1 MSLNDTVSAERT
13 HIGFF
18 GMRNVGKSS
27 VVNAVTGQELS
38 IVSDVK
44 GTTTDPV
51 KKAMEILPIG
61 PVLIIDTPGLDDEGS
76 LGEMRVKKTRDI
88 LKRTDIA
95 VLVANAQTGLC
106 NEDRELIEIFKE
118 NKIPYLL
125 VFNKS
130 DLVSEHKPPRENEI
144 YVSALKNENIYELK
158 EKLASFAKS
167 AANNKTILGDLI
179 NENDLIVLV
188 VPVDEAAPKG
198 RLILPQ
204 QQTIRE
210 ILDFHSTA
218 VVCQDTELEKTLA
231 SLSRRPKMVITDS
244 QAFGRVS
251 KIVPD
256 NIWLTSFS
264 ILFARY
270 KGSLKV
276 LTEGAAVIK
285 DLKDGDRVLVSEGCT
300 HHRQCGDIGSVK
312 IPAWIKKFTGAEPQ
326 FEFSSGNTFSD
337 DLKKYKLVIHCG
349 GCTLNEREMKSRIG
363 AARVAGVPIVNYGI
377 AIAYM
382 HGILHRALEP
392 FPEILKI
399 IEDVT
404 KE

>member
-61 PVLIIDTPGLDDEGS
+61 PVLIIDTPGLDDEGT
-76 LGEMRVKKTRDI
+76 LGEMRVKKTREI
-88 LKRTDIA
+88 LKKTDIA

-106 NEDRELIEIFKE
+106 AEDRELIEIFKE

-130 DLVSEHKPPRENEI
+130 DLAPEHKPPLENEI

-158 EKLASFAKS
+158 EKLAAFAKS

-179 NENDLIVLV
+179 GENDLIVLV

-210 ILDFHSTA
+210 ILDFHCAA
-218 VVCQDTELEKTLA
+218 VVCQDTELEATLK
-231 SLSRRPKMVITDS
+231 SLSKKPRMVITDS
-244 QAFGRVS
+244 QAFGKVS
-251 KIVPD
+251 KIVPKD
-256 NIWLTSFS
+256 ILLTSFS

-270 KGSLKV
+270 KGNLETLAK
-276 LTEGAAVIK
+276 GAAAISR
-285 DLKDGDRVLVSEGCT
+285 LKNGDRVLISEGCT
-300 HHRQCGDIGSVK
+300 HHRQCSDIGSVK
-312 IPAWIKKFTGAEPQ
+312 IPSWIKNFTNAEPQ
-326 FEFSSGNTFSD
+326 YEFSSGNTFSD
-337 DLKKYKLVIHCG
+337 DLQKYNLVIHCG
-349 GCTLNEREMKSRIG
+349 GCTLNEREMNSRIR
-363 AARVAGVPIVNYGI
+363 AAEAAGVPIVNYGI

-399 IEDVT
+399 I
-404 KE
+404 KN